1 MLSRIL
7 LSSFKPFATLQDA
20 PLAPIT
26 LVYGPNSCGKSSLIQ
41 SLLLLKQ
48 TLEGNQTRPLGLV
61 PRGEHVDLGSFRQLL
76 HTHDVSRELELGLT
90 FTEPAAGLESG
101 GTRKVQ
107 IRLTF
112 ALEAPSGSGTPA
124 PPVLRRI
131 RYRADEGPE
140 ARRLDWTCHRMG
152 VVQGQVPSW
161 ATYRLEGPDL
171 PEFLMER
178 ATRSGRGPAGSG
190 ALGLQGLSARA
201 PDRGAVE
208 AAMARQVLVARGLLP
223 GEWLDFV
230 PDETLWRQLDRDA
243 LLEALRGW
251 NSGLARHLQALSYLG
266 PLRHAPERF
275 YQVHGADETSLGAR
289 GERAASVIHHRPEL
303 TSRLNAWFRR
313 FEIPYDLQVRPLT
326 DDLVGDMVL
335 LALTDHRSGAS
346 VGPADV
352 GFGIG
357 QLLPILVEGLASG
370 GRTICVEQPEIHL
383 HPRMQAHL
391 GDFMIETAGLRPVR
405 DRPDR
410 TGPEQPLN
418 AWIVETHSE
427 ALILRLQR
435 RIREGAITP
444 DDVSVLYVD
453 PVEGHGSVIRQL
465 RLDSQGEF
473 LDRWPHGFFEETYQ
487 EVFGGGR

>member
-76 HTHDVSRELELGLT
+76 HAHDVSRELDIGLT
-90 FTEPAAGLESG
+90 FTEPAPFLAAGVLP
-101 GTRKVQ
+101 KVQ

-112 ALEAPSGSGTPA
+112 ALESSDGGTSPGR
-124 PPVLRRI
+124 PVLTRI
-131 RYRADEGPE
+131 RYRTSEGPD
-140 ARRLDWTCHRMG
+140 ARRVDWTCHRM
-152 VVQGQVPSW
+152 VAEDGQHAHWP
-161 ATYRLEGPDL
+161 TYRLEGADIPD
-171 PEFLMER
+171 FLEDQASR
-178 ATRSGRGPAGSG
+178 HGRQGHTEGGFGLSGLVPRGPDRS
-190 ALGLQGLSARA
+190 ALE
-201 PDRGAVE
+201 E
-208 AAMARQVLVARGLLP
+208 ALTRDLLVARGLLP
-223 GEWLDFV
+223 GDWLDV
-230 PDETLWRQLDRDA
+230 ARDEAIWRQVDREG
-243 LLEALRGW
+243 LVEALRGW
-251 NSGLARHLQALSYLG
+251 NAGLARHLQAIDYLG

-275 YQVHGADETSLGAR
+275 YQVTGADETNLGSR
-289 GERAASVIHHRPEL
+289 GERAASVLHHRPEVAA
-303 TSRLNAWFRR
+303 RINAWFRR
-313 FEIPYDLQVRPLT
+313 FEIPYDLQIRPLT
-326 DDLVGDMVL
+326 DDLAGDMVL

-357 QLLPILVEGLASG
+357 QLLPILVEGLASA

-391 GDFMIETAGLRPVR
+391 GDFMIETAGLRPLR

-435 RIREGAITP
+435 RIREGAIAP

-465 RLDSQGEF
+465 RLDSRGEF